1 MGWQINPELTN
12 AQMLDILFASAY
24 VTDDQMEVINPKAF
38 IDMVRLTVK
47 E

>member
-1 MGWQINPELTN
+1 MKSNEKVQASMKKRTLLLSLI
-12 AQMLDILFASAY
+12 ADIIK
-24 VTDDQMEVINPKAF
+24 VINPKAF